1 MKKGSKWMT
10 RMSIWGRCA
19 ENWRRVGKRSDN
31 CQRSSEDLGRRNRHW
46 MQRTRSSRASSC
58 KLSLQWVGRRTHI
71 ILETMAPHPTFQ
83 SSKHHLL
90 ARPRPNSSRTTKKT
104 TFTRNPHNLM
114 AMLVAIMISPET
126 ITTTTIRIMQDR
138 AMATKETMPIMTTL
152 MSRQLM
158 ILMTFWKK
166 MDSDDHLMLVNN
178 PKKTT
183 VINQAASQKT

>member
-1 MKKGSKWMT
+1 MT
-10 RMSIWGRCA
+10 RTSIWGRCA
-19 ENWRRVGKRSDN
+19 ENWRRVGKRSGN

-46 MQRTRSSRASSC
+46 MQRTRSSRVNSC
-58 KLSLQWVGRRTHI
+58 KLSQQWVARRTHI
-71 ILETMAPHPTFQ
+71 ILETMARHPTFQ

-90 ARPRPNSSRTTKKT
+90 ARPRLNSSHTTKKT
-104 TFTRNPHNLM
+104 TFTRNPRNLM

-138 AMATKETMPIMTTL
+138 AMATKKTMRIMTTL

-158 ILMTFWKK
+158 ILMTSWKK
-166 MDSDDHLMLVNN
+166 MDSDDHLMLVTWYLSNN